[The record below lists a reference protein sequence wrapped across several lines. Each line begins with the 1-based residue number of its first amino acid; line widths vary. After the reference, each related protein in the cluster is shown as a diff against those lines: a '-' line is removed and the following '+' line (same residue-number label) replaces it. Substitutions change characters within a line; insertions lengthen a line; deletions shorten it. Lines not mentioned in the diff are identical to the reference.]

1 MNNSHPVLSV
11 APRTHA
17 SPRVPVTSP
26 SAPEEK
32 RIAQELAGNLWH
44 RCADFNAMQHVGSRS
59 WRTASAGRSVS
70 SKSTRAQSS
79 WSARLPEAQI
89 RAFER
94 DAIRAQ
100 DAQRI
105 KSARLRDRY
114 GAIPR
119 FLTPSFLTD
128 AWPST
133 VMATGRSLKQRKRDY
148 LLDGK
153 VALSRKPNLFGQR
166 NASRGRRTKATCGR
180 AHRED
185 RCLIVRR

>member
-133 VMATGRSLKQRKRDY
+133 VMATGRSLKQRKRDF
-148 LLDGK
+148 LWTGR
-153 VALSRKPNLFGQR
+153 SRFRESQISLARRKLAEGGARRQR
-166 NASRGRRTKATCGR
+166 AGGLIGRT
-180 AHRED
+180 D
-185 RCLIVRR
+185 V